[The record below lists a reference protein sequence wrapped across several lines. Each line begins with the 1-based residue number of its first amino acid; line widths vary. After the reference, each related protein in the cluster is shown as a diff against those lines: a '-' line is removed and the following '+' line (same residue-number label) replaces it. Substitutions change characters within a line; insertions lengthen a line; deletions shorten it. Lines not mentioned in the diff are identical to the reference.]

1 LIEQRKW
8 IAVELANQSDSELIS
23 MFLDGQAAA
32 FDTLVRRYERQVFG
46 FIFGMVQNEALANDL
61 FQETFI
67 RIINALP
74 DYRERGKFASWLLGI
89 ARNLALDALR
99 KRRVEGRIF
108 RLENRTTDSGN
119 AESTYP
125 EIPDDIESQADM
137 VEREEWLVRMREAL
151 AELPVEQ
158 REVVYLRYEADLTF
172 QQIADLTG
180 VSINT
185 ALGRM
190 RYALNSLRKRM
201 NVATEPSTN
210 E

>member
-1 LIEQRKW
+1 
-8 IAVELANQSDSELIS
+8 
-23 MFLDGQAAA
+23 
-32 FDTLVRRYERQVFG
+32 
-46 FIFGMVQNEALANDL
+46 
-61 FQETFI
+61 
-67 RIINALP
+67 
-74 DYRERGKFASWLLGI
+74 LLGI

-99 KRRVEGRIF
+99 KRRVESRIF
-108 RLENRTTDSGN
+108 KLENRTTGGEN
-119 AESTYP
+119 AGPIYP
-125 EIPDDIESQADM
+125 EIPDDAESQADM

>member
-8 IAVELANQSDSELIS
+8 IAVELADQSDSELIS

-61 FQETFI
+61 FQETFV
-67 RIINALP
+67 RVLNALP

-99 KRRVEGRIF
+99 KRRVESRIF
-108 RLENRTTDSGN
+108 RLENRTTNGEN
-119 AESTYP
+119 VGAIQP
-125 EIPDDIESQADM
+125 EIPDEVESQADM
-137 VEREEWLVRMREAL
+137 VEREEWLARMREAL

-201 NVATEPSTN
+201 NIATEPSTN
-210 E
+210 D